1 VDGVVLS
8 IDAAGLSDV
17 RGFTLRTVAGEVLT
31 FKIGVTQNPTEF
43 PPGHLGEHK
52 ASAAPVRVY
61 FTAEA
66 GELTAYRL
74 EDAAATGA
82 SPQAS

>member
-1 VDGVVLS
+1 VEGIVLS
-8 IDAAGLSDV
+8 IDAAGLSDI
-17 RGFTLRTVAGEVLT
+17 RAFTLRTAAGQVLT

-61 FTAEA
+61 FTSDG

-74 EDAAATGA
+74 EDAGA
-82 SPQAS
+82 SGASAGPS